1 MLKTSLRNTGKG
13 AWKAGLTGL
22 LMVTSVTAF
31 ASAGQSPRQPM
42 RVRSQSTIYP
52 TPMKL
57 SAILARCLMDA
68 DGVRSVP

>member
-1 MLKTSLRNTGKG
+1 MLKTSLRNIGKG

-22 LMVTSVTAF
+22 LM
-31 ASAGQSPRQPM
+31 
-42 RVRSQSTIYP
+42 VRSQSTIYP

-57 SAILARCLMDA
+57 SAIWARCLMDA